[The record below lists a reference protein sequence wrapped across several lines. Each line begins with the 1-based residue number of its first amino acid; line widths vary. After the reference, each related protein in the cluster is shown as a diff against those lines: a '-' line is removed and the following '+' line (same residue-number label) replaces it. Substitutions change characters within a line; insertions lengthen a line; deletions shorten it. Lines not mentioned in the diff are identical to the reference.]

1 MPKRKPAHVVV
12 TLEEAGGSPDRMF
25 KKFAKKVKKSG
36 IIDKVRKRQYYEK
49 PSLKRKRKRLK
60 KKILAEQQT
69 KKYKESQRD

>member
-12 TLEEAGGSPDRMF
+12 TLEEVGGSPDRMF
-25 KKFAKKVKKSG
+25 KKFGKKVKKSG
-36 IIDKVRKRQYYEK
+36 IIDKVRRRQYYEK

>member
-1 MPKRKPAHVVV
+1 MSRKRPVHVVV
-12 TLEEAGGSPDRMF
+12 TLEEVGGSPDRMF